1 MRADEFE
8 YVSDAV
14 RMSQYHQVDVC
25 VGGVVYV
32 ITGLHKIEYL
42 QRIYR
47 HIIPLLKTFGKS
59 NFQNKSS
66 SWNIVCSSLESV
78 ESPLSIH

>member
-1 MRADEFE
+1 MCR
-8 YVSDAV
+8 
-14 RMSQYHQVDVC
+14 
-25 VGGVVYV
+25 GVVYV

-47 HIIPLLKTFGKS
+47 HIIPLLKMFGKS

-66 SWNIVCSSLESV
+66 SWNQITRSGFGKGQASFHVCLSSEQV
-78 ESPLSIH
+78 V